1 MRAGRV
7 NKGPGGATHRPMMRA
22 AKTQRCAA
30 NALPLPFCLLL
41 ALAVICTPI
50 AHAAPTVREFTLGLS
65 GQGRPIQ
72 ALRVG
77 DGPRKLVVVG
87 DTHGGPEANTYQL
100 TIQLTDY
107 FRAHLDAVPPGVRLY
122 LIPSLNPDGL
132 AIGTRF
138 DGAGVDL
145 NRNMNTDLDA
155 CAENDWSPTVQGARG
170 IVSDTGGPY
179 PDSQTESR
187 LIRAFLLDAA
197 GAIFIHSNAG
207 MVFPAFCAHAPSISM
222 AQAYAA
228 GAGYEYS
235 RYWPS
240 YNITGGMSDWAE
252 SLGVAAITPELVT
265 GDRSEYEQN
274 LAGLQAVLA
283 NAAAILPLP
292 EDGAVD
298 GVRVPAAIYRY
309 WRALGDRERFG
320 PPLAPARADSAGV
333 TQVFANAVIQ
343 LRGDLADTPYYVQPA
358 PLGRVAAESLAFGG
372 AGALAPGDPAGAPV
386 FFAETG
392 HGIKGAFLDFWQ
404 RGGGVDVFGLPIS
417 EEFTGHAA
425 DGRARAL
432 QYFERT
438 VLAYGPED
446 GGVRLEPLGA
456 RQQMLAALIL
466 PLAPQTVR

>member
-1 MRAGRV
+1 MQICLWARR
-7 NKGPGGATHRPMMRA
+7 TLMI
-22 AKTQRCAA
+22 CAV
-30 NALPLPFCLLL
+30 
-41 ALAVICTPI
+41 ALAVAADAIPV
-50 AHAAPTVREFTLGLS
+50 ARAAPTVREFTLGRS
-65 GQGRPIQ
+65 TQGRPIQ
-72 ALRVG
+72 VVQVG

-100 TIQLTDY
+100 TLQLIDY
-107 FRAHLDAVPPGVRLY
+107 FRASPEAVPPGVRLY
-122 LIPSLNPDGL
+122 LIPSLNPDGMAL
-132 AIGTRF
+132 GTRF

-155 CAENDWSPTVQGARG
+155 CPENDWSPTVQGARG

-179 PDSQTESR
+179 PDSQVESR

-207 MVFPAFCAHAPSISM
+207 MVFPASCEHAPSIAL

-228 GAGYEYS
+228 GAGYAYR

-240 YNITGGMSDWAE
+240 YTITGGMSDWAGG
-252 SLGVAAITPELVT
+252 LGIAAITPELVT

-283 NAAAILPLP
+283 ESAATLPLP

-298 GVRVPAAIYRY
+298 GVAVPAAIYRY
-309 WRALGDRERFG
+309 WRALGGRERFG
-320 PPLAPARADSAGV
+320 PPLAPARATGDGA
-333 TQVFANAVIQ
+333 TQAFANAVLQ
-343 LRGDLADTPYYVQPA
+343 LRGDQADTPYYLQPA
-358 PLGRVAAESLAFGG
+358 AAGRGAAESLAFGG
-372 AGALAPGDPAGAPV
+372 AESLAPGDPAGAPV

-392 HGIKGAFLDFWQ
+392 HGIKEAFLDFWQ
-404 RGGGVDVFGLPIS
+404 RGGGTDVFGLPIS
-417 EEFTGHAA
+417 EEFTGPAA
-425 DGRARAL
+425 DGQARTM
-432 QYFERT
+432 QYFERA
-438 VLAYGPED
+438 VLAYYPED

-456 RQQMLAALIL
+456 RLLALESLAQ